1 MDLKTLRSC
10 RIFNDTV
17 EVDGKII
24 LKTTETAGTSKQ
36 FKEIYL
42 SLNIDY
48 PKFYKM
54 DMLSKLAFL
63 AVEFIK
69 NGSFCQKDTAIILSN
84 RHSTVDAD
92 QKYIKS
98 IEPDNYFP
106 NPAVF
111 VYTLPN
117 VMIGEISIR
126 HNLKGESV
134 FVSCE
139 KYNLELIE
147 QIAEV
152 LEFKNCIAGFIEYVN
167 ENNFQADIIFC
178 KKNY

>member
-1 MDLKTLRSC
+1 MSLKVIRSC

-17 EVDGKII
+17 EVDGRTV

-69 NGSFCQKDTAIILSN
+69 NEGFSEKDTAI
-84 RHSTVDAD
+84 
-92 QKYIKS
+92 
-98 IEPDNYFP
+98 
-106 NPAVF
+106 
-111 VYTLPN
+111 
-117 VMIGEISIR
+117 
-126 HNLKGESV
+126 
-134 FVSCE
+134 
-139 KYNLELIE
+139 
-147 QIAEV
+147 
-152 LEFKNCIAGFIEYVN
+152 
-167 ENNFQADIIFC
+167 
-178 KKNY
+178 